1 MTTPCFIVT
10 GYNNVRIYDVAK
22 IRVEAK
28 KHFDAQVV
36 LVTEKKNPLD
46 EQVADHVIEA
56 SFSPPAREAGLQ
68 AIRQQ
73 LAQAHLQPVGIL
85 PFSDRGVPMGAHLAA
100 HYGLPGAAVQQA
112 QAGLDKRLFRAL
124 DSRAASYPAGYQVV
138 SSTQVTSVTALA
150 QEIDRL
156 GGKAFIKPAQEGNS
170 RGCRV
175 ITHRE
180 ECDAIWAAMSPYHA
194 GGIMVESLIEAA
206 TEFSWDYVAGRQW
219 ITEKRTTE
227 GDYRAEYQQIV
238 PACLPEEDEAMIQA
252 AGDHMRRLVSVEN
265 GAWHNEIFLLP
276 GATAA
281 VETNMRPAGMH
292 IWDLAQLSYDDFTPW
307 LLWLRWATDGNVT
320 QAPLKQRAFSGIRML
335 RARRSGRLTQLPDIH
350 TLAGDRGL
358 ALHDAQFSVMP
369 GDTLS
374 DNIQSNADFI
384 GFIMLSHPDYT
395 LLAQGLDDLA
405 EAIEA
410 AVEIV

>member
-10 GYNNVRIYDVAK
+10 GYNNVRIYDVGK
-22 IRVEAK
+22 IRAEAR
-28 KHFDAQVV
+28 KHFDAHVV
-36 LVTEKKNPLD
+36 LVTEKKQPID
-46 EQVADHVIEA
+46 EQAADQVIEV
-56 SFSPPAREAGLQ
+56 SFSPPAREAGAA
-68 AIRQQ
+68 AIRHQ
-73 LAQAHLQPVGIL
+73 LEQAGLRPIGIL

-124 DSRAASYPAGYQVV
+124 DSRAASHPTGYRVV
-138 SSTQVTSVTALA
+138 SSVQVNSAAALVR
-150 QEIDRL
+150 EVDRL

-175 ITHRE
+175 ISHRE
-180 ECDAIWAAMSPYHA
+180 ECDAIWAEMTPYHG

-206 TEFSWDYVAGRQW
+206 SEFSWDYVAGRQW

-227 GDYRAEYQQIV
+227 GLYRAEYQQIV
-238 PACLPEEDEAMIQA
+238 PACLPEGDQAMIEA

-265 GAWHNEIFLLP
+265 GVWHNEIFLLP

-292 IWDLAQLSYDDFTPW
+292 IWDLARISYEAFNPW
-307 LLWLRWATDGNVT
+307 LLWLRWATDGNMA
-320 QAPLKQRAFSGIRML
+320 QAVLQQRAFSGIRML
-335 RARRSGRLTQLPDIH
+335 RARRAGRLTQLPDIH
-350 TLAGDRGL
+350 ALAGERGIP
-358 ALHDAQFSVMP
+358 LHEGHFSVLP

-374 DNIQSNADFI
+374 DAIQSNADFI
-384 GFIMLSHPDYT
+384 GFIILSHPDYARLT
-395 LLAQGLDDLA
+395 HDLDALAA
-405 EAIEA
+405 AIEA
-410 AVEIV
+410 AVEIA